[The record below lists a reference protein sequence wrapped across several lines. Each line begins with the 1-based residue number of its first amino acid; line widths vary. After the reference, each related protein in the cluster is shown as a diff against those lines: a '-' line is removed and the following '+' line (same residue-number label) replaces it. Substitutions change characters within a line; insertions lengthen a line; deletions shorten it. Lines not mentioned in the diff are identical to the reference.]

1 MKQSEI
7 SQLQQEVAEAQQ
19 VVAQADQAATVELQK
34 AGELLNTLVDLL
46 DPRGETAESPNI
58 VL

>member
-7 SQLQQEVAEAQQ
+7 SQLQQEVAETQLA
-19 VVAQADQAATVELQK
+19 VVQADQAATAELEK
-34 AGELLNTLVDLL
+34 AAEILNTLVDLY
-46 DPRGETAESPNI
+46 DPRGETAETPNI

>member
-7 SQLQQEVAEAQQ
+7 PELQQEVAETQL
-19 VVAQADQAATVELQK
+19 VVAQADQAATAELEK
-34 AGELLNTLVDLL
+34 AAELLNTLVDLF
-46 DPRGETAESPNI
+46 DPRGETAVTPNI

>member
-7 SQLQQEVAEAQQ
+7 SQLQQEVAETQLA
-19 VVAQADQAATVELQK
+19 VVQADQAATAELEK
-34 AGELLNTLVDLL
+34 AAELLNTLVDLL
-46 DPRGETAESPNI
+46 DPRGETAETPNI

>member
-7 SQLQQEVAEAQQ
+7 SQLQQEVAETQLA
-19 VVAQADQAATVELQK
+19 VVQADQAATAELEK
-34 AGELLNTLVDLL
+34 AAELLNTLVDLL